1 MSNRKNKKENL
12 FSGIVNEFKI
22 ITWPKSKEFKITT
35 GIVLIF
41 VFLYIVYIGFF
52 DLILKKV
59 FDLLFK

>member
-22 ITWPKSKEFKITT
+22 ITWPKSKEFKSTT

-41 VFLYIVYIGFF
+41 VFLY
-52 DLILKKV
+52 
-59 FDLLFK
+59 